1 MPSLYTFISWS
12 LLLLFQF
19 WIIAENHFG
28 IQNIQG
34 VENKPFCLQSTRLT
48 SASRCLP
55 THQGFD
61 QHWGYPQCWGYWTYP
76 FPCLEHKPSVSFG
89 VRGGL
94 LRGPHSRFLPLYK
107 SPSLFFLFNFLL
119 FLLTYSSFTM
129 FQVYRKVT
137 QIHICVC
144 GHVT

>member
-34 VENKPFCLQSTRLT
+34 VENKPLCLQSTRLT
-48 SASRCLP
+48 SATQCLP

-76 FPCLEHKPSVSFG
+76 FPCLEHKPSVF
-89 VRGGL
+89 RG
-94 LRGPHSRFLPLYK
+94 RGRPSQRASLSLP
-107 SPSLFFLFNFLL
+107 SPTQVSQSFFLFNFLL